1 VGVVGVVGN
10 VGHEASTVLTVIG
23 PSGASSHDGGRH
35 PERPARITAVMDGVI
50 DVGKVLGDELVLV
63 AAEPASVS
71 DLERVHSATYVE
83 HVRTLCAA
91 GGGHLD
97 PDTYARPDSWDA
109 ALRSAGAGLQ
119 AIDAQKGAPGVAF
132 VATRPPGH
140 HALPAQGMGFCLFNN
155 VAIAASALADEG
167 ERVLIVD
174 WDVHHGN
181 GTQDIF
187 WDDPR
192 VLYVSTHQSPLYPGT
207 GRADEVGGPPA
218 RGLTVNVPLPP
229 GATGDAVR
237 RALSQVAAP
246 VIDAFAPTW
255 VLVSAGFDAHRAD
268 PMAELSLSAGDF
280 ALLARD
286 VAAFA
291 PGSGRLIAFLEGGY
305 DLDALH
311 RSVASSLAAW
321 SGANVSEWSEGEEI
335 TEGGPGTDAVLE
347 ALAVRER
354 ALA

>member
-1 VGVVGVVGN
+1 
-10 VGHEASTVLTVIG
+10 VLTIIG

-35 PERPARITAVMDGVI
+35 PERPARIAAVMDGI
-50 DVGKVLGDELVLV
+50 ADVGMVLGNELAIV
-63 AAEPASVS
+63 AAEPASVA
-71 DLERVHSATYVE
+71 DLERVHSAAYIE
-83 HVRTLCAA
+83 HVRALCAA

-109 ALRSAGAGLQ
+109 ALRSAGAGVQ
-119 AIDAQKGAPGVAF
+119 AIGALTGGAPGVAF

-140 HALPAQGMGFCLFNN
+140 HALPEQGMGFCLFNN
-155 VAIAASALADEG
+155 VAVAASVLADEG

-207 GRADEVGGPPA
+207 GRADEVGGPRA

-237 RALSQVAAP
+237 RALGEVAAP

-286 VAAFA
+286 VAAFT
-291 PGSGRLIAFLEGGY
+291 PGDGRLIAFLEGGY
-305 DLDALH
+305 DLDALR
-311 RSVASSLAAW
+311 RSVTSSLAAW
-321 SGANVSEWSEGEEI
+321 SAADVNEWSEGEEI
-335 TEGGPGTDAVLE
+335 TEGGPGSGAVLE